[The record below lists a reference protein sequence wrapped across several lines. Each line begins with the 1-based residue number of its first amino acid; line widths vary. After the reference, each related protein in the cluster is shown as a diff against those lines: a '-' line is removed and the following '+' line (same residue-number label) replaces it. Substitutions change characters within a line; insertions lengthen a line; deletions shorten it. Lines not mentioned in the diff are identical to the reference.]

1 MNCNTATRPTTGSA
15 SAATG
20 RLRPLFLRGSVPRG
34 FATPFFKGPGALQR
48 RPGFISPH
56 YGNLGCVRRLVQH
69 KEARDTGAFSR
80 EEGSHGR
87 HHDVGPRRLA
97 RRKQI
102 QDHIDAAAPQ
112 SVRASPLPP
121 RTTPPD
127 HFPPLP
133 CQCFARRLPLAGSPP
148 VYAAFFS
155 SLFGKAARTQ
165 APQARLWVW
174 VFCGR
179 EAGMYPWLPAA
190 RQMVDPVPREVPI
203 AARGP
208 GTRRPPYPHP
218 QLRRRE
224 AGFPSLATDTPTRRR
239 QGGRRRASNRVRHP
253 LCHLGLADTPR
264 AQPRGPRRRCSC

>member
-20 RLRPLFLRGSVPRG
+20 RLRPLFLRGSVPRD

-121 RTTPPD
+121 G
-127 HFPPLP
+127 PPLRITFP
-133 CQCFARRLPLAGSPP
+133 LSPASVLPATCHLQAAPRSTLLSSHRFLARLPAPKHPRPGSGCGFS
-148 VYAAFFS
+148 AA
-155 SLFGKAARTQ
+155 
-165 APQARLWVW
+165 
-174 VFCGR
+174 
-179 EAGMYPWLPAA
+179 
-190 RQMVDPVPREVPI
+190 
-203 AARGP
+203 
-208 GTRRPPYPHP
+208 
-218 QLRRRE
+218 
-224 AGFPSLATDTPTRRR
+224 
-239 QGGRRRASNRVRHP
+239 GRRGCIPGYRLQGKWLIRCPERCRLPPA
-253 LCHLGLADTPR
+253 GLALVALRIRTL
-264 AQPRGPRRRCSC
+264 S